1 MTAPISTPETISLPP
16 DRSEP
21 LPVPP
26 VLMVRTPPELTV
38 VATARPAKPT
48 SSAPPLPIVALTSLP
63 RALATALPPE
73 TIVPLATPPDAHEL
87 HAATERAGA
96 AGETEYDLRAA
107 GDLRAEVGAVG
118 ADDLGAAA
126 EHG

>member
-1 MTAPISTPETISLPP
+1 
-16 DRSEP
+16 
-21 LPVPP
+21 
-26 VLMVRTPPELTV
+26 MVRTPPEFTV
-38 VATARPAKPT
+38 VAAARPAEPT

-73 TIVPLATPPDAHEL
+73 TIVPLAMPPDQHEL
-87 HAATERAGA
+87 RAAERGGA